1 MAALLAVLALAGC
14 PASTIHYGPT
24 SVGTPWVATG
34 AVAGHVFAYSG
45 RTLMDSRVNGS
56 DGLVLYT
63 HGRTPDG
70 ATKILWVVRRRYGPT
85 LTVHATRLDAPGTFT
100 QRFKHRGG
108 QFPSIVVIP
117 APGCWS
123 LSLQTGKVR
132 ATFVVEAVDSP
143 AESFCEPTLVFR
155 TTPHPRFGAVT
166 WMPTTPRSNG
176 IAAVLFVST
185 LPGAE
190 RALIYAG
197 GLAPEGW
204 ATKFLWWSPKPGGA
218 LTLAGWRLDG
228 TGTFRQS
235 FPGALG
241 VTPPVEGI
249 SFPSIVE
256 IPTAG
261 CWAVRV
267 STGGR
272 TGLAVFNAVV
282 TG

>member
-1 MAALLAVLALAGC
+1 VAAWLATIALAAC
-14 PASTIHYGPT
+14 PASTVHYGVT
-24 SVGTPWVATG
+24 SVGTPWITVG
-34 AVAGHVFAYSG
+34 AVKGHVFAYGG
-45 RTLMDSRVNGS
+45 RTLMDARVNGS

-63 HGRTPDG
+63 HGRTLDG
-70 ATKILWVVRRRYGPT
+70 ATKLLWVVRRGYGPT
-85 LTVHATRLDAPGTFT
+85 LSIRAVRLDAPGTFT
-100 QRFKHRGG
+100 QRFAHRGG
-108 QFPSIVVIP
+108 LFPSIIDLP
-117 APGCWS
+117 EGGCWS
-123 LSLQTGKVR
+123 LTLRTGKVR
-132 ATFVVEAVDSP
+132 ARVVLKAVDAP
-143 AESFCEPTLVFR
+143 AEPFCEATPVFR
-155 TTPHPRFGAVT
+155 HTLHPRFGDVT

-185 LPGAE
+185 IPGAE

-204 ATKFLWWSPKPGGA
+204 ATKFLWWSPRPGGG
-218 LTLAGWRLDG
+218 LTLDGWRLDG

-235 FPGALG
+235 FTSALG
-241 VTPPVEGI
+241 VSPPVQGI
-249 SFPSIVE
+249 VFPSIVE

-272 TGLAVFNAVV
+272 SGLAVFNAVV

>member
-1 MAALLAVLALAGC
+1 VAAWLAAIALAGC
-14 PASTIHYGPT
+14 PATTVHYGAT
-24 SVGTPWVATG
+24 VGTPWVAAG
-34 AVAGHVFAYSG
+34 AVTGRVFAYSG
-45 RTLMDSRVNGS
+45 RTLMDARVNGS

-85 LTVHATRLDAPGTFT
+85 LSLRATRLDGSGTFT
-100 QRFKHRGG
+100 QRFAHGGG
-108 QFPSIVVIP
+108 QFPSIIDIP
-117 APGCWS
+117 TSGCWR
-123 LSLQTGKVR
+123 LSLRTGKVR
-132 ATFVVEAVDSP
+132 ATFVVQAVDAP
-143 AESFCEPTLVFR
+143 AESFCEPTPVFR
-155 TTPHPRFGAVT
+155 RDPPHPRFGTVT

-185 LPGAE
+185 LPGAD

-197 GLAPEGW
+197 GQAPEGW
-204 ATKFLWWSPKPGGA
+204 STKFLWWSPMPGGG

-228 TGTFRQS
+228 NGTFKQTFQS
-235 FPGALG
+235 AWSDD
-241 VTPPVEGI
+241 PPVTGPI
-249 SFPSIVE
+249 FPSIVD

-282 TG
+282 TS